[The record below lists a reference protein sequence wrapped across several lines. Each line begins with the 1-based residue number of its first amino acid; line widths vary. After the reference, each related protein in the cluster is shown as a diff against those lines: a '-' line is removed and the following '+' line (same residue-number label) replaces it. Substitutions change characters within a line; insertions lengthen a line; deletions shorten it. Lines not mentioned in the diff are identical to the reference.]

1 MKYEIWGD
9 ICPAVTIDLNKGQS
23 VITQQGGMSWMTA
36 EMSIETTVQNNAKGS
51 FANFLKGGR
60 EFFAEFKALADHQQI
75 TFSATRAGKII
86 GFDIT
91 DGYSII
97 GRKMRFLCAEKGVN
111 IRTTIPT
118 YNKHLPNG
126 SGYYL
131 QSYEGNGK
139 VFLEMSGSVR
149 EKVLEPGERMVVESG
164 NLAAWES
171 TVKVTEQFYNNF
183 KSVLMNGEGTLVS
196 VVEGPGKIWLQT
208 TPISELSKRV
218 IPYIKDVD

>member
-1 MKYEIWGD
+1 MKYEIWGE
-9 ICPAVTIDLNKGQS
+9 ICPAVTIDLNKDQS
-23 VITQQGGMSWMTA
+23 IITQQGGMSWMTA
-36 EMSIETTVQNNAKGS
+36 EMSVVTTSQNSAKGS
-51 FANFLKGGR
+51 FMNFLKGGK

-75 TFSATRAGKII
+75 TLSATRAGKIVC
-86 GFDIT
+86 FDIK
-91 DGYSII
+91 DGYSIV
-97 GRKMRFLCAEKGVN
+97 GRKMRFLCAEKSVN

-149 EKVLEPGERMVVESG
+149 EKDLEAGERMVIESG

-183 KSVLMNGEGTLVS
+183 KSVLMNGEGTLIS

-208 TPISELSKRV
+208 TPISELSKRI
-218 IPYIKDVD
+218 IPYIKDTE